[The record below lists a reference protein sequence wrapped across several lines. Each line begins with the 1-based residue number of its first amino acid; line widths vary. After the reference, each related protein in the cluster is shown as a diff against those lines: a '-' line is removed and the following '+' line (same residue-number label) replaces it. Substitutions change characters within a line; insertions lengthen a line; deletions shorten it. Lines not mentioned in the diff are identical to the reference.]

1 MAQLTEKQIEQY
13 AELIA
18 ERIRTLE
25 GNYEQPWV
33 RMNSPRPQNLD
44 GRPYSVRGMNSVML
58 AMNTEARGYDTPVY
72 ITFHRAKEE
81 GVRINAGEK
90 GTWVGYAGQ
99 NIKDKET
106 GERISQ
112 EDYRALPPEE
122 KERYEV
128 AFFAR
133 ATKVF
138 NLDQTNVREARPDL
152 WDKIQKRM
160 DEQTTKLSGDRSFEH
175 APIEHMLKEN
185 KWIIPIEHSELPEA
199 YYIPSKQIIHL
210 PNKELFV
217 SNQEYYSTAMH
228 EMAHSTS
235 VPLNRA
241 ISSYS
246 EDRKAYAREEL
257 VAELT
262 ASIGASNYG
271 FEKELKNNNVQYIK
285 GWLEA
290 VHQDPSYLKEIVQ
303 DVHKAS
309 NFLIKEVDAAY
320 ELQLKE
326 HLLND
331 ESKWVGKIEE
341 FSVGGGSSYTRGY
354 IDRQSFLS
362 DLKSALTD
370 TPPQLIK
377 ASTLVD
383 DLALKKEVSRLYD
396 EALGVDLE
404 KDKEEQKRLEAERA
418 KEKERQQKE
427 EEEKKDKQYRA
438 LATMYV
444 NPALMT
450 SAYLISNEISN
461 APIARLIEG
470 KESNEPLKEVVENI
484 PEGTSYADLIREE
497 IRFIHP
503 SLPEL
508 PTDSQREEIIEDFL
522 RQPSVELS
530 EGQRVNAQQPLLVTM
545 SLPNND
551 ETRHLLEER
560 SVDFKSSQETLSYN
574 ALVRYREGLK
584 IEGTEENKRVL
595 DDLGISATPL
605 KDNKLFVP
613 IDGSPE
619 VGKLMTS
626 GIKAEVTY
634 GMAELPVLRKESLE
648 ERIGR
653 SGITDGDSRS
663 LLLKGE
669 SLIVENDRGNKS
681 LVYID
686 QTTNQVRSIPTSQ
699 IPLPSHISSLPLRF
713 DELQELR
720 SGGPVELFDKREH
733 VYHRVALDVRESDNF
748 KMEYKEL
755 SSEKYKPVPTVES
768 SDKEKIDYI
777 ALRGAKA
784 IDDIWGKEALKK
796 ERDSFL
802 ERYDVQETYREYLDL
817 KKQGEPGNTIRQN
830 EEIKEV
836 FKHEQRK
843 EQQRGLSV

>member
-1 MAQLTEKQIEQY
+1 
-13 AELIA
+13 
-18 ERIRTLE
+18 
-25 GNYEQPWV
+25 
-33 RMNSPRPQNLD
+33 
-44 GRPYSVRGMNSVML
+44 
-58 AMNTEARGYDTPVY
+58 
-72 ITFHRAKEE
+72 
-81 GVRINAGEK
+81 
-90 GTWVGYAGQ
+90 
-99 NIKDKET
+99 
-106 GERISQ
+106 
-112 EDYRALPPEE
+112 
-122 KERYEV
+122 
-128 AFFAR
+128 
-133 ATKVF
+133 
-138 NLDQTNVREARPDL
+138 
-152 WDKIQKRM
+152 
-160 DEQTTKLSGDRSFEH
+160 
-175 APIEHMLKEN
+175 
-185 KWIIPIEHSELPEA
+185 
-199 YYIPSKQIIHL
+199 
-210 PNKELFV
+210 
-217 SNQEYYSTAMH
+217 
-228 EMAHSTS
+228 
-235 VPLNRA
+235 
-241 ISSYS
+241 
-246 EDRKAYAREEL
+246 
-257 VAELT
+257 
-262 ASIGASNYG
+262 
-271 FEKELKNNNVQYIK
+271 
-285 GWLEA
+285 
-290 VHQDPSYLKEIVQ
+290 
-303 DVHKAS
+303 
-309 NFLIKEVDAAY
+309 
-320 ELQLKE
+320 
-326 HLLND
+326 
-331 ESKWVGKIEE
+331 
-341 FSVGGGSSYTRGY
+341 
-354 IDRQSFLS
+354 
-362 DLKSALTD
+362 
-370 TPPQLIK
+370 
-377 ASTLVD
+377 
-383 DLALKKEVSRLYD
+383 
-396 EALGVDLE
+396 
-404 KDKEEQKRLEAERA
+404 
-418 KEKERQQKE
+418 
-427 EEEKKDKQYRA
+427 
-438 LATMYV
+438 MYV

-497 IRFIHP
+497 IRFTHP

-613 IDGSPE
+613 LDGSPE

-699 IPLPSHISSLPLRF
+699 IPIPSHISSLPIRF

-720 SGGPVELFDKREH
+720 SGGSIELFDKREH

>member
-1 MAQLTEKQIEQY
+1 M
-13 AELIA
+13 
-18 ERIRTLE
+18 
-25 GNYEQPWV
+25 
-33 RMNSPRPQNLD
+33 S
-44 GRPYSVRGMNSVML
+44 
-58 AMNTEARGYDTPVY
+58 
-72 ITFHRAKEE
+72 
-81 GVRINAGEK
+81 
-90 GTWVGYAGQ
+90 
-99 NIKDKET
+99 
-106 GERISQ
+106 
-112 EDYRALPPEE
+112 
-122 KERYEV
+122 
-128 AFFAR
+128 
-133 ATKVF
+133 
-138 NLDQTNVREARPDL
+138 
-152 WDKIQKRM
+152 
-160 DEQTTKLSGDRSFEH
+160 
-175 APIEHMLKEN
+175 KEN
-185 KWIIPIEHSELPEA
+185 KRYYWIQLAQDFFKSKEMKLLRKIAGGDTYTIIYLKLMLMSLEDSGKIYYDGIAENLAEEIGLVIDENIEDIKLTLAFLESKGLLTKRSEREYFLEQVPEM
-199 YYIPSKQIIHL
+199 
-210 PNKELFV
+210 V
-217 SNQEYYSTAMH
+217 G
-228 EMAHSTS
+228 
-235 VPLNRA
+235 
-241 ISSYS
+241 S
-246 EDRKAYAREEL
+246 E
-257 VAELT
+257 T
-262 ASIGASNYG
+262 ASTRRSRKHREQKTLQCNAVATIGNG
-271 FEKELKNNNVQYIK
+271 EKE
-285 GWLEA
+285 
-290 VHQDPSYLKEIVQ
+290 KE
-303 DVHKAS
+303 
-309 NFLIKEVDAAY
+309 
-320 ELQLKE
+320 
-326 HLLND
+326 
-331 ESKWVGKIEE
+331 
-341 FSVGGGSSYTRGY
+341 
-354 IDRQSFLS
+354 
-362 DLKSALTD
+362 
-370 TPPQLIK
+370 
-377 ASTLVD
+377 
-383 DLALKKEVSRLYD
+383 
-396 EALGVDLE
+396 
-404 KDKEEQKRLEAERA
+404 KEEQKRLEAERV

-427 EEEKKDKQYRA
+427 EAEKKDKQYRA
-438 LATMYV
+438 MATMYFT
-444 NPALMT
+444 PALMT

-470 KESNEPLKEVVENI
+470 KEANEPLKEVVENT
-484 PEGTSYADLIREE
+484 PEGTTYADLIREE
-497 IRFIHP
+497 IRFTHP

-508 PTDSQREEIIEDFL
+508 PTDRQREEIIEDFL

-545 SLPNND
+545 SIPNND

-605 KDNKLFVP
+605 KNNKLFVP
-613 IDGSPE
+613 LDGSPE
-619 VGKLMTS
+619 VGKLMTR

-699 IPLPSHISSLPLRF
+699 LPIPNRISSLPLQF
-713 DELQELR
+713 DELPKLR
-720 SGGPVELFDKREH
+720 SDGYVELFDKREH

-802 ERYDVQETYREYLDL
+802 ERYNVQETYREYLDL
-817 KKQGEPGNTIRQN
+817 KKQGEPGSTIRQN

>member
-1 MAQLTEKQIEQY
+1 MAQLSEKQVEQY

-25 GNYEQPWV
+25 GNYHEPWV
-33 RMNSPRPQNLD
+33 KINKPLPQNLD
-44 GRPYSVRGMNSVML
+44 GRNYTVRGLNSIML
-58 AMNTEARGYDTPVY
+58 AMNTEARGYETPVY

-81 GVRINAGEK
+81 GVRINRGEI
-90 GTWVGYAGQ
+90 GTWVGYTGQ
-99 NIKDKET
+99 IIKEKDT
-106 GERISQ
+106 GARISQ
-112 EDYRALPPEE
+112 EDYRLFSAEE

-128 AFFAR
+128 SFFSR
-133 ATKVF
+133 TTKVF

-152 WDKIQKRM
+152 WKRIQNRM

-175 APIEHMLKEN
+175 APIEYMLKEN
-185 KWIIPIEHSELPEA
+185 QWIIPIEHSEQPQA
-199 YYIPSKQIIHL
+199 YYSPSKQIIHL
-210 PNKELFV
+210 PYKEQFV

-235 VPLNRA
+235 VPLSRA
-241 ISSYS
+241 ISRYS
-246 EDRKAYAREEL
+246 EDWKAYAREEL

-271 FEKELKNNNVQYIK
+271 FEKELKDNNVQYIK
-285 GWLEA
+285 GWLREA
-290 VHQDPSYLKEIVQ
+290 KEDPSYLKEVVE

-309 NFLIKEVDAAY
+309 NFIIKEVDAAY
-320 ELQLKE
+320 DLHLKDE
-326 HLLND
+326 QQKD
-331 ESKWVGKIEE
+331 ESKWIGKIEE
-341 FSVGGGSSYTRGY
+341 FSL
-354 IDRQSFLS
+354 DRQASYVTGFIDEKSFLS
-362 DLKSALTD
+362 EIDDYLRTVNPDLFRVT
-370 TPPQLIK
+370 
-377 ASTLVD
+377 TLVD
-383 DLALKKEVSRLYD
+383 DPALKEKVNSLVYYHYGPTLSD
-396 EALGVDLE
+396 EE
-404 KDKEEQKRLEAERA
+404 EAEYQI
-418 KEKERQQKE
+418 KSTEEYFKKE
-427 EEEKKDKQYRA
+427 EEALKDK
-438 LATMYV
+438 LISMYV
-444 NPALMT
+444 DTNLMT
-450 SAYLISNEISN
+450 SDYLKINDIN
-461 APIARLIEG
+461 IGPIARLIEG
-470 KESNEPLKEVVENI
+470 KEGEEPIKEVI
-484 PEGTSYADLIREE
+484 HPAPDGLSYDDLIREE
-497 IRFIHP
+497 IRLIHP

-508 PTDSQREEIIEDFL
+508 PTDRQREEIIENFL

-530 EGQRVNAQQPLLVTM
+530 DGQGVNTKEHLLVTM
-545 SLPNND
+545 NIPNNN
-551 ETRHLLEER
+551 ETRRLLEER

-574 ALVRYREGLK
+574 AVVRYREGLK
-584 IEGTEENKRVL
+584 IEGTEENKRAL

-613 IDGSPE
+613 LHGNPE
-619 VGKLMTS
+619 IGKLMTS
-626 GIKAEVTY
+626 GIKSEVTY

-699 IPLPSHISSLPLRF
+699 IPIPNRISSIPLRF
-713 DELQELR
+713 DELQKLR
-720 SGGPVELFDKREH
+720 SEGSVELFDKQEH
-733 VYHRVALDVRESDNF
+733 VYHRVELDVRESDNF

-817 KKQGEPGNTIRQN
+817 KEQGEPGNTIRQN

-836 FKHEQRK
+836 FKDEQRK
-843 EQQRGLSV
+843 EQKRGLSV

>member
-1 MAQLTEKQIEQY
+1 
-13 AELIA
+13 
-18 ERIRTLE
+18 
-25 GNYEQPWV
+25 
-33 RMNSPRPQNLD
+33 
-44 GRPYSVRGMNSVML
+44 
-58 AMNTEARGYDTPVY
+58 
-72 ITFHRAKEE
+72 
-81 GVRINAGEK
+81 
-90 GTWVGYAGQ
+90 
-99 NIKDKET
+99 
-106 GERISQ
+106 
-112 EDYRALPPEE
+112 
-122 KERYEV
+122 
-128 AFFAR
+128 
-133 ATKVF
+133 
-138 NLDQTNVREARPDL
+138 
-152 WDKIQKRM
+152 
-160 DEQTTKLSGDRSFEH
+160 
-175 APIEHMLKEN
+175 
-185 KWIIPIEHSELPEA
+185 
-199 YYIPSKQIIHL
+199 
-210 PNKELFV
+210 
-217 SNQEYYSTAMH
+217 
-228 EMAHSTS
+228 
-235 VPLNRA
+235 
-241 ISSYS
+241 
-246 EDRKAYAREEL
+246 
-257 VAELT
+257 
-262 ASIGASNYG
+262 
-271 FEKELKNNNVQYIK
+271 
-285 GWLEA
+285 
-290 VHQDPSYLKEIVQ
+290 
-303 DVHKAS
+303 
-309 NFLIKEVDAAY
+309 
-320 ELQLKE
+320 
-326 HLLND
+326 
-331 ESKWVGKIEE
+331 
-341 FSVGGGSSYTRGY
+341 
-354 IDRQSFLS
+354 
-362 DLKSALTD
+362 
-370 TPPQLIK
+370 
-377 ASTLVD
+377 
-383 DLALKKEVSRLYD
+383 
-396 EALGVDLE
+396 
-404 KDKEEQKRLEAERA
+404 
-418 KEKERQQKE
+418 
-427 EEEKKDKQYRA
+427 
-438 LATMYV
+438 MYV

-497 IRFIHP
+497 IRFTHP

-613 IDGSPE
+613 LDGSPE

-836 FKHEQRK
+836 FKNEQRK